1 MVNEIN
7 FAAVMLFTC
16 RRLIMPV
23 KDGEVSCILLNSS
36 EIQLLIVLEYL
47 QRVLVELVLFHQ
59 LDASLLLVLLVGF
72 AFKEKK

>member
-1 MVNEIN
+1 
-7 FAAVMLFTC
+7 
-16 RRLIMPV
+16 MPV